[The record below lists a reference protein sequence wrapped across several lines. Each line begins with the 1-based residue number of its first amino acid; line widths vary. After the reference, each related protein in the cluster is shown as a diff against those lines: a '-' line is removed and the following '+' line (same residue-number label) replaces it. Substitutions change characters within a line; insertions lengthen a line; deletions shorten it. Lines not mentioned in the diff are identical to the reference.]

1 MKTIRLLIGILIL
14 QLIGCAKEPV
24 PVDPGVAILLSPAND
39 QTCLDGSSINDTQSN
54 VDFSWS
60 AATDALSYEV
70 VVTNLLAQ
78 STQTFTSSTNQTT
91 IALTKAEPYSWI
103 VRSIGEEGS
112 IPTESTQWKFY
123 LAGNATVNY
132 APFPAELISPR
143 SGANVTPDINNL
155 INLNWTAS
163 DVDQDLIRFEVYL
176 DQTDATT
183 LNNEIE
189 YASQET
195 IVEVEVENNK
205 TYYWKIIAIDANGNQ
220 SSSGVYAFRTN
231 YIFIYPIQK
240 ISS

>member
-1 MKTIRLLIGILIL
+1 MKTIQLLIGILIL

-123 LAGNATVNY
+123 LAGNATVNS

-231 YIFIYPIQK
+231 
-240 ISS
+240 

>member
-1 MKTIRLLIGILIL
+1 MKTIQLLIGILIL

-195 IVEVEVENNK
+195 IGEVEVENNK

-231 YIFIYPIQK
+231 
-240 ISS
+240 

>member
-1 MKTIRLLIGILIL
+1 M
-14 QLIGCAKEPV
+14 
-24 PVDPGVAILLSPAND
+24 AILLSPAND

-231 YIFIYPIQK
+231 
-240 ISS
+240 